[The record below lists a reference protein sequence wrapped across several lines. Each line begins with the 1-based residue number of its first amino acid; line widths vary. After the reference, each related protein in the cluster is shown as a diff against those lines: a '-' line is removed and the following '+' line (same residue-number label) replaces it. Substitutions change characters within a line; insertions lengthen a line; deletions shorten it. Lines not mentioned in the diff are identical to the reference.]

1 MQETK
6 QNPYGLV
13 RMIRFQNS
21 IYALTV
27 PKIEQAFTDGMINFV
42 NSRIMRWYTNN
53 TGSVMDK
60 AGNKRLVKIEPKL
73 RKNDGFSAFTQA
85 MSAEELLDVVY
96 VYV

>member
-1 MQETK
+1 
-6 QNPYGLV
+6 
-13 RMIRFQNS
+13 
-21 IYALTV
+21 
-27 PKIEQAFTDGMINFV
+27 
-42 NSRIMRWYTNN
+42 
-53 TGSVMDK
+53 MDK